1 MVDKFSLYDAL
12 PFEWLKLRIP
22 FAGPIV
28 DVVVVVVVVVVVLVR
43 KSQSKQSSI
52 SSFIF
57 L

>member
-1 MVDKFSLYDAL
+1 MVDKFSLDDAL

-28 DVVVVVVVVVVVLVR
+28 VLVR
-43 KSQSKQSSI
+43 KIQSKQSSI

>member
-1 MVDKFSLYDAL
+1 MVDKFSLYDTV
-12 PFEWLKLRIP
+12 PFEWLKLRI
-22 FAGPIV
+22 FSAGPIV
-28 DVVVVVVVVVVVLVR
+28 DVVVVVVVVVT

>member
-28 DVVVVVVVVVVVLVR
+28 DVVVVVVVVVVLVR

>member
-1 MVDKFSLYDAL
+1 MVDKFSLDDAL

-28 DVVVVVVVVVVVLVR
+28 VVVVVVLVR
-43 KSQSKQSSI
+43 KIQSKQSSI

>member
-1 MVDKFSLYDAL
+1 MVDKFSLYDTV
-12 PFEWLKLRIP
+12 PFEWLKLRI
-22 FAGPIV
+22 FSAGPIV
-28 DVVVVVVVVVVVLVR
+28 DVVVVVVVVLVT

>member
-1 MVDKFSLYDAL
+1 MVDKFSLYDTV
-12 PFEWLKLRIP
+12 PFEWLKLRI
-22 FAGPIV
+22 FSAGPIV
-28 DVVVVVVVVVVVLVR
+28 DVVVVVVVLVT

>member
-28 DVVVVVVVVVVVLVR
+28 DVVVVVVVVVLVR

>member
-12 PFEWLKLRIP
+12 PFELLKLRIP
-22 FAGPIV
+22 FAGPIF

>member
-1 MVDKFSLYDAL
+1 MVDKFSLYDTV
-12 PFEWLKLRIP
+12 PFEWLKLRI
-22 FAGPIV
+22 FSAGPIV
-28 DVVVVVVVVVVVLVR
+28 DVVVVVVVILVT

>member
-1 MVDKFSLYDAL
+1 MVDKFSLDDAL

-22 FAGPIV
+22 FAGPL
-28 DVVVVVVVVVVVLVR
+28 VVVVVVVVVLVR
-43 KSQSKQSSI
+43 KIQSKQSSI

>member
-1 MVDKFSLYDAL
+1 MVDKFSLYDTV
-12 PFEWLKLRIP
+12 PFEWLKLRI
-22 FAGPIV
+22 FSAGPVV
-28 DVVVVVVVVVVVLVR
+28 DVVVVVVVVVVLVT

>member
-1 MVDKFSLYDAL
+1 MVDKFSLYDTV
-12 PFEWLKLRIP
+12 PFEWLKLRI
-22 FAGPIV
+22 FSAGPVV
-28 DVVVVVVVVVVVLVR
+28 DVVVVVVVLVT

>member
-1 MVDKFSLYDAL
+1 MVDKFSLYGTV
-12 PFEWLKLRIP
+12 PFEWLKLRI
-22 FAGPIV
+22 FSAGPIV
-28 DVVVVVVVVVVVLVR
+28 DVVVVVVVLVT

>member
-1 MVDKFSLYDAL
+1 MVDTFSLYDAV

-28 DVVVVVVVVVVVLVR
+28 DVVVVVVLVR

>member
-28 DVVVVVVVVVVVLVR
+28 DVVVVVVVVVLVR
-43 KSQSKQSSI
+43 KSQSKKSSI

>member
-1 MVDKFSLYDAL
+1 MVDKFSLYDTVR
-12 PFEWLKLRIP
+12 FEWLKLRISS
-22 FAGPIV
+22 AGPIV
-28 DVVVVVVVVVVVLVR
+28 DVVVVVVVLVT

>member
-1 MVDKFSLYDAL
+1 MVDKFSLDDAL

-28 DVVVVVVVVVVVLVR
+28 VVVVVLVR
-43 KSQSKQSSI
+43 KIQSKQSSI

>member
-1 MVDKFSLYDAL
+1 MVDKFSLDDAL

-28 DVVVVVVVVVVVLVR
+28 VVVVVVVVLVR
-43 KSQSKQSSI
+43 KIQSKQSSI

>member
-1 MVDKFSLYDAL
+1 MVDKFSLDDAL

-28 DVVVVVVVVVVVLVR
+28 VVVVVVVVVLVR
-43 KSQSKQSSI
+43 KIQSKQSSI
-52 SSFIF
+52 SSLIF

>member
-1 MVDKFSLYDAL
+1 MVDKFSLYDTVPL
-12 PFEWLKLRIP
+12 EWLKLRI
-22 FAGPIV
+22 FSAGPIV
-28 DVVVVVVVVVVVLVR
+28 DVVVVVVVLVT

>member
-1 MVDKFSLYDAL
+1 MVDKFSLDDAL

-28 DVVVVVVVVVVVLVR
+28 DVVVVFVVVLVR
-43 KSQSKQSSI
+43 KIQSKQSSI

>member
-1 MVDKFSLYDAL
+1 MVDKFSLYDTA
-12 PFEWLKLRIP
+12 PFEWLKLRI
-22 FAGPIV
+22 FSAGPIV
-28 DVVVVVVVVVVVLVR
+28 DVVVVVVVVLVT

>member
-1 MVDKFSLYDAL
+1 MVDKFSLDDAL

-28 DVVVVVVVVVVVLVR
+28 VVVVVVVLVR
-43 KSQSKQSSI
+43 KIQSKQSSI

>member
-1 MVDKFSLYDAL
+1 MIDKFSLYDTV
-12 PFEWLKLRIP
+12 PFEWLKLRI
-22 FAGPIV
+22 FSAGPIV
-28 DVVVVVVVVVVVLVR
+28 DVVVVVVVLVT

>member
-28 DVVVVVVVVVVVLVR
+28 DVVVVVVVLVR

>member
-1 MVDKFSLYDAL
+1 MVDKFSLDDAL

-28 DVVVVVVVVVVVLVR
+28 VVVVVVVVVLVR
-43 KSQSKQSSI
+43 KIQSKQSSI